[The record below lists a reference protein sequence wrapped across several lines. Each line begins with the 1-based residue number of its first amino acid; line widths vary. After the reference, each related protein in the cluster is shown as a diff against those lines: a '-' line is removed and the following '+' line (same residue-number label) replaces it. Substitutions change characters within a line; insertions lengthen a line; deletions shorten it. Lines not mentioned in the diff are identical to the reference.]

1 MNPLHT
7 LQDDLVDEINKIPI
21 IKKSIGDS
29 DAIPVHKWR
38 GSNLSNAL
46 EAEIK
51 KIGFG
56 IIVKFIG
63 FNQSALHHWKGQ
75 IQIELNVN
83 DMFTHGGWGKGVEAM
98 TVAWMIARTMELY
111 QHSGSTSLCTNIQ
124 AREEETQNQHL
135 EKIIITAQVE
145 WTMPQN

>member
-1 MNPLHT
+1 MK
-7 LQDDLVDEINKIPI
+7 QYAI
-21 IKKSIGDS
+21 IKAFSSGLPTQAEPPENIQWAPPGKHAISATRGDKPVKMTVDVTS
-29 DAIPVHKWR
+29 DAVAALNESLEEIR
-38 GSNLSNAL
+38 GSGHNPY
-46 EAEIK
+46 ID
-51 KIGFG
+51 
-56 IIVKFIG
+56 
-63 FNQSALHHWKGQ
+63 FN
-75 IQIELNVN
+75 
-83 DMFTHGGWGKGVEAM
+83 HGGWGKGVEAM